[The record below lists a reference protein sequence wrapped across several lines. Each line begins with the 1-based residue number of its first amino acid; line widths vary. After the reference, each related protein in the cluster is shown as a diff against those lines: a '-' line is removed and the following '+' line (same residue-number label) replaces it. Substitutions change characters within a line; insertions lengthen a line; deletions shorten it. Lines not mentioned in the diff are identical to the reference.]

1 MPFSRSKSAPSIGT
15 RRSRR
20 CRSWIAMS
28 SDGGPAEI
36 VGSPVV
42 ATGRPAGG
50 AVRLK
55 PDPTD
60 VPDPTNVDPGVDPGV
75 APGAVT
81 GVDPGVAITVTG
93 SGGPLSRSHQPA
105 STPAAN
111 TAASTGR
118 MRARWLSF

>member
-1 MPFSRSKSAPSIGT
+1 
-15 RRSRR
+15 
-20 CRSWIAMS
+20 MS

-50 AVRLK
+50 LVRLK
-55 PDPTD
+55 PDPTEVPDPPD
-60 VPDPTNVDPGVDPGV
+60 VPDPTDVDPGAGV
-75 APGAVT
+75 APGAVP
-81 GVDPGVAITVTG
+81 GVVRGVAITITG

-118 MRARWLSF
+118 MRARWLSFGFIGTVRACPASQAR

>member
-1 MPFSRSKSAPSIGT
+1 MPFSRSMSAPSIGT

-42 ATGRPAGG
+42 ATGVAG

-55 PDPTD
+55 PDPTN
-60 VPDPTNVDPGVDPGV
+60 VDPGADPGVDPG
-75 APGAVT
+75 ADPGVVP
-81 GVDPGVAITVTG
+81 GVVRGVAITLTR
-93 SGGPLSRSHQPA
+93 SGGPLSRRHQP
-105 STPAAN
+105 
-111 TAASTGR
+111 
-118 MRARWLSF
+118 